1 MIFNRNHL
9 LLSYSKKFA
18 IEISL
23 LFLILRWAIELF
35 YPYLTPFWL
44 IFDWFFTDFLLDL
57 SPIRSWT
64 WAPILHGWKSQ
75 FDKLWIWSPFIQAN
89 DTFPGR
95 MLWSQHLILLQLQ
108 VAGDFHANTLFFY
121 SSFNAWNFCS
131 GHNYHW
137 NHLVTISTSLLS
149 SITKII

>member
-1 MIFNRNHL
+1 MNFNRNHPF
-9 LLSYSKKFA
+9 LSQ
-18 IEISL
+18 SL
-23 LFLILRWAIELF
+23 VQGLNVVYHYIHCSPF
-35 YPYLTPFWL
+35 TTHFWL
-44 IFDWFFTDFLLDL
+44 FFLDL